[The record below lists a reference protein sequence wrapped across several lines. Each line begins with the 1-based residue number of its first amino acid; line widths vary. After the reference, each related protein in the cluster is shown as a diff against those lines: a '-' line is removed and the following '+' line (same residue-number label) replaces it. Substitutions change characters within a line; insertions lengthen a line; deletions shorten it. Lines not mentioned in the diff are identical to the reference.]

1 MALYGWV
8 KKSLTFV
15 GAPGSP
21 RNKDK
26 CFLAVVP
33 VLGFCI
39 STVQSFRFL
48 VPLRGVDESW
58 RQDDKGAPTQSGAIQ
73 ACLEERTP
81 ETLSE

>member
-1 MALYGWV
+1 M
-8 KKSLTFV
+8 
-15 GAPGSP
+15 
-21 RNKDK
+21 
-26 CFLAVVP
+26 VVQEIKINVFHAACP
-33 VLGFCI
+33 DLGFCI
-39 STVQSFRFL
+39 STVKSFRFL